1 MCVSVV
7 KVLLFWLLTEKHL
20 SLMVEIL
27 LLI

>member
-1 MCVSVV
+1 VCSVV

-20 SLMVEIL
+20 SYGGDA